1 MGEVAMKQAVV
12 SNPATPKMSLSAASN
27 EISGFKRTE
36 RAVSPASPPLW
47 NRYVDSRLKQFGTTR

>member
-1 MGEVAMKQAVV
+1 MKRAAP
-12 SNPATPKMSLSAASN
+12 SSTATPKLSLSAAAN
-27 EISGFKRTE
+27 DVHGFKRAE